1 MDVKNSFLNGDLHE
15 EVYMVPPPGRILLS
29 LYVDDMIITGDDVD
43 GIAVLKKELTR
54 RFEVKD
60 LGSLRYF
67 LGIEVAFS
75 PKGYLL
81 SQSKYTV
88 DILERAFLT
97 DTRTV
102 DTPCELNVQY
112 SSSNGNP
119 LSNPTLY
126 RTIVG
131 NIAYAVHIVSQ
142 FVVSPTTIHW
152 AAVLRILRYL
162 RGTIFNSLLLP
173 STSSLDLRA
182 YYDADHGRDPTSC
195 KSVTG
200 FCIFLGDSL
209 ISWKS
214 KKQTVVS
221 QSSTEVEYRAM
232 ASTTKEIV
240 WLRWLLAD
248 MGVSLSHL
256 TLMCIVITRVLF
268 RLLTTQFFMNELS
281 TSKSIVI

>member
-1 MDVKNSFLNGDLHE
+1 
-15 EVYMVPPPGRILLS
+15 
-29 LYVDDMIITGDDVD
+29 MIITGDDVD

-54 RFEVKD
+54 QFEMKD

-81 SQSKYTV
+81 SQSKYTA
-88 DILERAFLT
+88 DILERACLT

-112 SSSNGNP
+112 SPSDGNP
-119 LSNPTLY
+119 LSDPTLY

-131 NIAYAVHIVSQ
+131 SLVYLTITRPDIAYAVHIVS
-142 FVVSPTTIHW
+142 H
-152 AAVLRILRYL
+152 
-162 RGTIFNSLLLP
+162 LLLP

-182 YYDADHGRDPTSC
+182 YSDADHGRDPTSR
-195 KSVTG
+195 KS
-200 FCIFLGDSL
+200 
-209 ISWKS
+209 S

-221 QSSTEVEYRAM
+221 QSSTEAEYRAM

-248 MGVSLSHL
+248 MGVSLSHPTPMYCDNKSAIQIAHNSVFHERTKHIEIDCHL
-256 TLMCIVITRVLF
+256 TRHHLKHDTITLPFVPSSLQLADFFTKSHPISRFHFLVSKLSM
-268 RLLTTQFFMNELS
+268 LLAAAS
-281 TSKSIVI
+281 